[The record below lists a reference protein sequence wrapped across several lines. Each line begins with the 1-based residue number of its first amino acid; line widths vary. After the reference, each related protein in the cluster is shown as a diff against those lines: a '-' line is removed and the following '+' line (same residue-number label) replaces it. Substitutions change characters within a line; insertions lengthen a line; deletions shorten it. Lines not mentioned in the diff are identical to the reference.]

1 MNFDHI
7 IGRDRGVAGAGAGL
21 ARRHP
26 DQALTR
32 RHDIGKVLGVHLRP
46 TVEPGRKE
54 RHRLSGSG
62 RQGNAVETSEAVVRA
77 DQHRLPGQVAS
88 RPTAF
93 KRERQSVLK
102 AGLILAITR
111 NDRRLAREDVGDAR
125 LRAQQVDQWLN
136 VSVLGDLLHAYDQ
149 RTIDANRLVPESET
163 VRALMSIS
171 SCWIE
176 TPGV

>member
-1 MNFDHI
+1 M
-7 IGRDRGVAGAGAGL
+7 
-21 ARRHP
+21 
-26 DQALTR
+26 
-32 RHDIGKVLGVHLRP
+32 
-46 TVEPGRKE
+46 
-54 RHRLSGSG
+54 
-62 RQGNAVETSEAVVRA
+62 
-77 DQHRLPGQVAS
+77 
-88 RPTAF
+88 PTAF